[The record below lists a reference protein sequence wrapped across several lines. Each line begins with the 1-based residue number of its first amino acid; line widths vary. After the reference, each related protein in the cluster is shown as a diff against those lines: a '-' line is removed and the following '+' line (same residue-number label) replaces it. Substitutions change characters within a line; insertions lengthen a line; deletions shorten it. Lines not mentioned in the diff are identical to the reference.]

1 MQRLIVRWVVNA
13 LALYVSVIVLQQ
25 FNGISAIG
33 LTALGYL
40 GLAIVFTLVNAL
52 VRPILQLLTCPV
64 ILLTFGLFTLVING
78 LVYWITGSIGQ
89 SLGIGFE
96 LAGGFWQRVGWA
108 ILGGLVVGLVNAAMT
123 LILREELKRG

>member
-25 FNGISAIG
+25 FDGISAMG
-33 LTALGYL
+33 LTALGYV

-52 VRPILQLLTCPV
+52 VRPILQLLTCPF

-78 LVYWITGSIGQ
+78 FVYWITGAIGQ
-89 SLGIGFE
+89 TFGIGFE
-96 LAGGFWQRVGWA
+96 LAGGFWQQVGWA
-108 ILGGLVVGLVNAAMT
+108 ILGGLVVGVVNAAMT